1 MVTVVVGRCSKGKPG
16 NEVAVNETGKKRGPT
31 GPRVGKRGAPAGGAR
46 PGATRE
52 GVDGAGPAPSAGV
65 DTPGSEV
72 VEVEPELVIDEVG
85 LPVSPAEPA
94 GFDDGDVL
102 EVPVEELAFEEEP
115 EVAPAESS
123 RRDLVP
129 YNPLDAY
136 LAEIRRFAPL
146 SREDEQSAAL
156 EYHRTKSPEAA
167 YKLVSGNLW
176 LAVKIARDYERVAR
190 NVLDLIQEG
199 NIGLM
204 EAVRNFDPYRGVRFP
219 SYAVWWIR
227 AYIIRYIIAN
237 WRLVKIGT
245 TQAQRKLFFNL
256 KKESD
261 RLEREGIFP
270 TTKLLAERLNVR
282 EGDVIEMSQRL
293 GGSDVSL
300 DAPLQDDSDS
310 NLLAVLPSERESAE
324 DAMARREFHGALKES
339 LKHFESTLTPKEQK
353 ILRGRVLDEEKLTLQ
368 ELSEQLSLS
377 KERVRQIENKL
388 REKLKAFVSQRLGA
402 ELENWIDEDR
412 G

>member
-1 MVTVVVGRCSKGKPG
+1 MKRHKKNTSSVVPDTADIEEPLKALEGELVVPLVEDGSNPDGSGAIEP
-16 NEVAVNETGKKRGPT
+16 EIVVDAPEFEDLELDDAEIETQSED
-31 GPRVGKRGAPAGGAR
+31 VRGAGTSR
-46 PGATRE
+46 
-52 GVDGAGPAPSAGV
+52 SAV
-65 DTPGSEV
+65 
-72 VEVEPELVIDEVG
+72 
-85 LPVSPAEPA
+85 
-94 GFDDGDVL
+94 
-102 EVPVEELAFEEEP
+102 
-115 EVAPAESS
+115 
-123 RRDLVP
+123 VP

-146 SREDEQSAAL
+146 SREEEHQAAV
-156 EYHRTKSPEAA
+156 EYHKNKSPEAA

-270 TTKLLAERLNVR
+270 STKLLADRLNVR
-282 EGDVIEMSQRL
+282 EGDVVEMSQRL
-293 GGSDVSL
+293 SGSDVSI

-310 NLLAVLPSERESAE
+310 NLLSVLPSDRESVE
-324 DAMARREFHGALKES
+324 DAMAKREFHRVLKES
-339 LKHFESTLTPKEQK
+339 VLEFESTLTDKERM
-353 ILRGRVLDEEKLTLQ
+353 IFRGRVVDEDKVTLQ
-368 ELSEQLSLS
+368 ELSDQLSLS

-388 REKLKAFVSQRLGA
+388 RDKLRAFVSKKLGS
-402 ELENWIDEDR
+402 ELEDWIDVNSE

>member
-1 MVTVVVGRCSKGKPG
+1 VRFKVVKKHKKKTSSRGSDAPDIEAPLVALEGEVVPPPAVEGIDPDTSEVIEPEIVVDGPEFDELEPDDVIDDTQSEDARAAGSKG
-16 NEVAVNETGKKRGPT
+16 AV
-31 GPRVGKRGAPAGGAR
+31 
-46 PGATRE
+46 
-52 GVDGAGPAPSAGV
+52 
-65 DTPGSEV
+65 
-72 VEVEPELVIDEVG
+72 
-85 LPVSPAEPA
+85 
-94 GFDDGDVL
+94 
-102 EVPVEELAFEEEP
+102 
-115 EVAPAESS
+115 
-123 RRDLVP
+123 VP

-146 SREDEQSAAL
+146 SREEEHQAAV
-156 EYHRTKSPEAA
+156 EYHRNKSPEAA

-190 NVLDLIQEG
+190 SVLDLIQEG

-270 TTKLLAERLNVR
+270 SPKLLAERLNVR

-293 GGSDVSL
+293 GGSDVSI
-300 DAPLQDDSDS
+300 DAPLQEDSDS
-310 NLLAVLPSERESAE
+310 NLLSVLPSDRESVE
-324 DAMARREFHGALKES
+324 DVMAKKEFHRVLETSVSEFETALS
-339 LKHFESTLTPKEQK
+339 QKEQM
-353 ILRGRVLDEEKLTLQ
+353 IFRGRILDEDKVTLQ
-368 ELSEQLSLS
+368 ELSDKLSLS

-388 REKLKAFVSQRLGA
+388 RDKLRAFVSKKLGS
-402 ELENWIDEDR
+402 ELENWIDVNSE

>member
-1 MVTVVVGRCSKGKPG
+1 MLEGEVLPPDTVAGEEIGDDLEPEIVVDESGF
-16 NEVAVNETGKKRGPT
+16 E
-31 GPRVGKRGAPAGGAR
+31 
-46 PGATRE
+46 
-52 GVDGAGPAPSAGV
+52 
-65 DTPGSEV
+65 
-72 VEVEPELVIDEVG
+72 EVEPEEGVESAEADEG
-85 LPVSPAEPA
+85 RRS
-94 GFDDGDVL
+94 
-102 EVPVEELAFEEEP
+102 VPKDA
-115 EVAPAESS
+115 
-123 RRDLVP
+123 LVP

-146 SREDEQSAAL
+146 SREDEHQAAV
-156 EYHRTKSPEAA
+156 EYHKTKSPEAA

-204 EAVRNFDPYRGVRFP
+204 EAVKNFDPYRGVRFP

-270 TTKLLAERLNVR
+270 SPKLLAERLNVR

-293 GGSDVSL
+293 GGSDVSI

-310 NLLAVLPSERESAE
+310 NLLSLLPSDRESVE
-324 DAMARREFHGALKES
+324 DTMAKREFHGALKES
-339 LKHFESTLTPKEQK
+339 VFEFESSLSDKERAIFK
-353 ILRGRVLDEEKLTLQ
+353 GRVLDEEKVTLQ
-368 ELSEQLSLS
+368 ELSDQLSLS

-388 REKLKAFVSQRLGA
+388 RAKLRAFVSKKLGS
-402 ELENWIDEDR
+402 ELENWINVDDE